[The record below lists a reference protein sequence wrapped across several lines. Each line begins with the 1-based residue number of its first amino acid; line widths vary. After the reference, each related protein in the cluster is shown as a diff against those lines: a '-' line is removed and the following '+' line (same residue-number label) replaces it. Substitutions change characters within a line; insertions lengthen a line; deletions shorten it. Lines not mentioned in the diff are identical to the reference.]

1 MKVRFRPEA
10 AAELSQARDWYA
22 GRESGLGHEFVAA
35 VDAAVDRVVAR
46 PLAFRVLPRVPS
58 IRRAQLR
65 RFPFV
70 LLFRMLTGD
79 VIEVIAV
86 AHMRRRPGYWK
97 ARLR

>member
-1 MKVRFRPEA
+1 VRVRFRPEA
-10 AAELSQARDWYA
+10 AAELLQARDWYA
-22 GRESGLGHEFVAA
+22 GRESGLGDEFAAA
-35 VDAAVDRVVAR
+35 VDAAVDRVAAR

-97 ARLR
+97 TRLR